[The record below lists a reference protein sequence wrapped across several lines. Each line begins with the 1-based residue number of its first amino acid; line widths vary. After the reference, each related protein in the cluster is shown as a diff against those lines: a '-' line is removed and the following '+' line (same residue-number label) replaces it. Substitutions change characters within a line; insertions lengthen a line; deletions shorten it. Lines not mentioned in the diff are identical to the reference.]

1 MEVEIMKISSDN
13 VTLVTRLSSGVEDAF
28 THYFSKS
35 AQDLIDD
42 KIVDLNFIRSI
53 FNNMYDTKFA
63 IMQMTLVGDWDSV
76 VEGVT
81 FATKF
86 LESKVL
92 NFVPYFQGLFDM
104 YGRIIQTGMR
114 VEKYES
120 SFSNNNQ
127 TETELSPIT
136 AVSGVISSPSS
147 KGIGSGSGSNSS
159 DRTFATPEDGIRY
172 AEYLKIKNNMVVI
185 LESCVQGL
193 FEETTKWY

>member
-1 MEVEIMKISSDN
+1 MKIISDN
-13 VTLVTRLSSGVEDAF
+13 ASLITGLETAVDNAF
-28 THYFSKS
+28 KHYFNKS
-35 AQDLIDD
+35 EQELKDD
-42 KIVDLNFIRSI
+42 NIVDLDFISAI
-53 FNNMYDTKFA
+53 FTNMYDTKFA
-63 IMQMTLVGDWDSV
+63 LMQMTLVGEWDTV
-76 VEGVT
+76 AEGVT

-86 LESKVL
+86 LESKIL
-92 NFVPYFQGLFDM
+92 NFVPYFQGLFDK

-147 KGIGSGSGSNSS
+147 KGSGSGSGSNSS

-172 AEYLKIKNNMVVI
+172 AEYLKIKNNMVVL